1 MLLFEVKKEIQKCRN
16 SKIVKMDKG
25 KLMFLSKYAVSD
37 NQKLRFSKKQKS
49 RGTHS
54 KCTKLSFL
62 LLLHF
67 LLSWFT
73 KLKSLLLWLV
83 KIVLTGSISC
93 YNYNIHLKSIG

>member
-37 NQKLRFSKKQKS
+37 NQKLRFSKKQKC

-54 KCTKLSFL
+54 KCTKFLSFTTL
-62 LLLHF
+62 FIIL
-67 LLSWFT
+67 
-73 KLKSLLLWLV
+73 
-83 KIVLTGSISC
+83 I
-93 YNYNIHLKSIG
+93 Y